1 MAEEEKVV
9 GRREV
14 RVFGEVVIG
23 GSVASPR
30 SLERELLDG

>member
-1 MAEEEKVV
+1 MAEEGKGV